1 MGRNLGG
8 ERCIKSFDGGST
20 LSDANARRSEKFFED
35 VYRDLFAATKT
46 YPSSDSRRNA
56 IKIQI
61 WVRLSGNLLMKLH
74 QQRQKDRRSLYRLVT
89 MVVIDVRY

>member
-35 VYRDLFAATKT
+35 VYRDLYDANRETL
-46 YPSSDSRRNA
+46 SSDSRRKTRRYNKGA
-56 IKIQI
+56 YPYYKCCPNTYIQGVEI
-61 WVRLSGNLLMKLH
+61 GEL
-74 QQRQKDRRSLYRLVT
+74 
-89 MVVIDVRY
+89 